1 MASGSVQDGWRMI
14 MTKIDALE
22 NIKETWENDGID
34 LGEKIISIAS
44 DFYSYGLDLAGT
56 AAFIKA
62 TPVELDTL
70 LSLSELD
77 DDLIKLIS
85 VVNPPKTTWAI
96 IANANDDEV
105 REALLAL
112 KDMKDNYGSSE
123 EILNYTYSEYIY
135 KKMLEVSGPTL
146 EDRVASISG
155 DDLKYI
161 SIKAASFDVLNE
173 WESKF
178 LTSIANQKKI
188 GKVLSDKQIDKLI
201 PLLEKLSEKE
211 VITRDSIDNDQAICN
226 RILDALGQ

>member
-1 MASGSVQDGWRMI
+1 
-14 MTKIDALE
+14 
-22 NIKETWENDGID
+22 
-34 LGEKIISIAS
+34 
-44 DFYSYGLDLAGT
+44 
-56 AAFIKA
+56 
-62 TPVELDTL
+62 
-70 LSLSELD
+70 
-77 DDLIKLIS
+77 
-85 VVNPPKTTWAI
+85 
-96 IANANDDEV
+96 
-105 REALLAL
+105 
-112 KDMKDNYGSSE
+112 
-123 EILNYTYSEYIY
+123 
-135 KKMLEVSGPTL
+135 MLEVSGPTL

-161 SIKAASFDVLNE
+161 SIKAASFDVLNK